1 MVPPSTP
8 PKIDHRLLAPQV
20 LIQPADDVRPPKV
33 LASAAALYAGGAL
46 YYAGLFL
53 PHLGDF
59 AITARLG
66 IEPIGNTGG

>member
-1 MVPPSTP
+1 M
-8 PKIDHRLLAPQV
+8 
-20 LIQPADDVRPPKV
+20 RPTKV